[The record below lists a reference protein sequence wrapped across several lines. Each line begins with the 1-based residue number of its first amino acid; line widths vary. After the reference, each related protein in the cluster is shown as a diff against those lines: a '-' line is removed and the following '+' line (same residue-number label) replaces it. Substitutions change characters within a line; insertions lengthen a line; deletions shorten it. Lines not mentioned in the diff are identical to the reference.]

1 LKRCWYWRIME
12 KIKAQE
18 VLVQK
23 ARRFRVKKIR
33 QAQKKFILY
42 KEAVR
47 VNGVFCLI
55 KMLKLDTR

>member
-1 LKRCWYWRIME
+1 ME